1 MGNGVSLNAQRC
13 HRNTRKEH
21 RTDVA
26 DFGVQSTREED
37 GAEGYGSDNLGGG
50 DVVEMNAESVA
61 AEKHADSEKK
71 QEGGHPETAARLAC
85 QNACKKQCR
94 KYEKD

>member
-1 MGNGVSLNAQRC
+1 M
-13 HRNTRKEH
+13 
-21 RTDVA
+21 
-26 DFGVQSTREED
+26 
-37 GAEGYGSDNLGGG
+37 
-50 DVVEMNAESVA
+50 ESVQIA